1 MKVTLLS
8 TFLMDSVG
16 LFCLYLRYFPS
27 YQLRLLIIWKLR
39 IWGNWKYVILREK
52 NSPRLSISRNEN
64 SDRNPVLACSHR
76 KIKKY
81 GSKWK
86 FMILKILFLKSPIFS
101 NMIVFLVWENWPEKN
116 DFKAQTIL
124 FVPSFSTFLMDDLGL
139 FCLYLRYFPSYQLH
153 SLSIWK
159 LRFWGFWKYIT
170 LVEKY

>member
-1 MKVTLLS
+1 
-8 TFLMDSVG
+8 MDYLG

-101 NMIVFLVWENWPEKN
+101 NMIVFLVWENWPEK
-116 DFKAQTIL
+116 TISKPKRYFL
-124 FVPSFSTFLMDDLGL
+124 YLRFQPFLMDDLVL
-139 FCLYLRYFPSYQLH
+139 FWLYLRHFPSYQLR
-153 SLSIWK
+153 SLCIWK
-159 LRFWGFWKYIT
+159 LRLWGF
-170 LVEKY
+170 